1 MLQPHS
7 CFSLKSVSG
16 MYEIP
21 EVNSIPHLKGQVYQE
36 ISCDLFL
43 SLHVSF
49 K

>member
-1 MLQPHS
+1 MLQPHG
-7 CFSLKSVSG
+7 CPSLKSVSG

-21 EVNSIPHLKGQVYQE
+21 EVSSIPHLKGKVYWE
-36 ISCDLFL
+36 ILCGLFL